1 MEAKHFIAVDHFAL
15 ADDSANRG
23 VESGTIAPTCQ
34 NADAHIKIVRGLGM
48 KWDSSRSV
56 PWKRLSIEWAVVAT
70 IVAVVS
76 FSATDNRKFSSY
88 VALVLGGVVYL
99 GVGATMAK
107 FGYQRKTLKQMR
119 SEVAAAPRRKAGSSP
134 SSAAAPATARPKP
147 APTKRTSGGPG
158 NRPAKRRR

>member
-1 MEAKHFIAVDHFAL
+1 
-15 ADDSANRG
+15 
-23 VESGTIAPTCQ
+23 
-34 NADAHIKIVRGLGM
+34 M

-56 PWKRLSIEWAVVAT
+56 PWKRLGIEWAVVAA

-88 VALVLGGVVYL
+88 VALVLGGGVYL
-99 GVGATMAK
+99 AVGAMMAK
-107 FGYQRKTLKQMR
+107 LGYQRKSLKQMR
-119 SEVAAAPRRKAGSSP
+119 SEVAAAPRRTAGSSKANATSP
-134 SSAAAPATARPKP
+134 TQIATARPKP